1 MGFLGQKHWSGLPFP
16 TPGHILDPGIELA
29 YPALAG
35 GFFNNPSGKQIIIS
49 NMLKVKVDNIEEQM
63 GNISRDMEFL
73 RKNPKEVL
81 EEKSLQ

>member
-1 MGFLGQKHWSGLPFP
+1 
-16 TPGHILDPGIELA
+16 
-29 YPALAG
+29 
-35 GFFNNPSGKQIIIS
+35 
-49 NMLKVKVDNIEEQM
+49 MLKVKVDNIEEQM